1 MSLAERISNLD
12 TFLAYSVALEEEA
25 AERHDDL
32 ADMMDVHNNPE
43 VAETFR
49 KLAHYSRLHA
59 QEIRDHSKGYKLPV
73 IAPWD
78 FGWENMEGPETAD
91 ISDMNYLMSNRQ
103 ALKIAM
109 GNEQRAHDFY
119 FQISKESPDPEVSGP
134 CRRVCRRGK
143 RAPGVA
149 GKVAG
154 TLPGIRGG
162 NCLRS
167 GSGAYARVKLSRPFS

>member
-1 MSLAERISNLD
+1 MKLAARMADLD

-25 AERHDDL
+25 AERHREL

-59 QEIRDHSKGYKLPV
+59 QEIRDRSQGSDLPR

-78 FGWENMEGPETAD
+78 FGWETMEGPETAD
-91 ISDMNYLMSNRQ
+91 IGSVNYLMNTAR
-103 ALKIAM
+103 ALHVAM

-119 FQISKESPDPEVSGP
+119 FAISKESPDPEV
-134 CRRVCRRGK
+134 
-143 RAPGVA
+143 RALA
-149 GKVAG
+149 AEFADEEKEHLDLLEKWLEK
-154 TLPGIRGG
+154 LPE
-162 NCLRS
+162 S
-167 GSGAYARVKLSRPFS
+167 ADEAVFDPDPAHMPE